1 MNKHTPGP
9 WIAHGL
15 AIYTKDKRPHWIT
28 PLDPRESLIAEVRDY
43 ETSDENSVFDN
54 APSLSEAEANAR
66 LTASAPELLEA
77 LEALLESAK
86 SANASLNW
94 ATGLNDEPASFDQAR
109 TAIRKA
115 RGE

>member
-1 MNKHTPGP
+1 MFECESWTDELGQFRPGKLC
-9 WIAHGL
+9 A
-15 AIYTKDKRPHWIT
+15 
-28 PLDPRESLIAEVRDY
+28 RENEVEPENGANIRLIRV
-43 ETSDENSVFDN
+43 
-54 APSLSEAEANAR
+54 
-66 LTASAPELLEA
+66 APELLEA

>member
-1 MNKHTPGP
+1 MNKQHTPKP
-9 WIAHGL
+9 WG
-15 AIYTKDKRPHWIT
+15 IT
-28 PLDPRESLIAEVRDY
+28 SRNWSFRIQPQSNDPAE
-43 ETSDENSVFDN
+43 N
-54 APSLSEAEANAR
+54 EANIR
-66 LTASAPELLEA
+66 LIRVAPELLEA